1 MNNPKIEIFTC
12 NNNNGKISN
21 LNEIDISL
29 EANTEDTTKACNEAK
44 ETVDRN
50 NNNNNNSTNNDE
62 NDELNKKL
70 ISLNIASTQEASN

>member
-12 NNNNGKISN
+12 NNNNGQISN
-21 LNEIDISL
+21 LNEINISL
-29 EANTEDTTKACNEAK
+29 EANKEDTEQACDDVK

-50 NNNNNNSTNNDE
+50 NNE

>member
-12 NNNNGKISN
+12 NNNNGQISN
-21 LNEIDISL
+21 LNEINISL
-29 EANTEDTTKACNEAK
+29 EANKEDTAQACDDVK

-50 NNNNNNSTNNDE
+50 NNE